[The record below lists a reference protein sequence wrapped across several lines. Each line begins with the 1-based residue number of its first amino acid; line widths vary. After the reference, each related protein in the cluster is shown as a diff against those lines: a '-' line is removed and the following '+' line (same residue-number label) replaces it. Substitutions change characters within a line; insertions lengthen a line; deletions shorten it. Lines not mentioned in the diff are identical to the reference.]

1 MEKAKSDFEIAADA
15 AVPEMEQL
23 SLEEMQPVLDI
34 IERHFMKSGYKHLV
48 RRLRKVYKAKKQE
61 AQVAGEA

>member
-1 MEKAKSDFEIAADA
+1 MEKEKTTFEIAADKA
-15 AVPEMEQL
+15 IPEMEQL
-23 SLEEMQPVLDI
+23 SLAEMQPVLDI
-34 IERHFMKSGYKHLV
+34 IERHFMAAGYKHLV